1 MSLTYHRLRLPFLGD
16 QELLEVVS
24 NMVDTFS
31 LRLLCFAAKDVV
43 HVRRDVA
50 EELIVDVGVLLS
62 ASDKNVK
69 KGLELEATEGF
80 SRKRFAG
87 SE

>member
-1 MSLTYHRLRLPFLGD
+1 
-16 QELLEVVS
+16 
-24 NMVDTFS
+24 MVDTFS

-50 EELIVDVGVLLS
+50 EELLVDVGVLLS
-62 ASDKNVK
+62 ASDKNVQ